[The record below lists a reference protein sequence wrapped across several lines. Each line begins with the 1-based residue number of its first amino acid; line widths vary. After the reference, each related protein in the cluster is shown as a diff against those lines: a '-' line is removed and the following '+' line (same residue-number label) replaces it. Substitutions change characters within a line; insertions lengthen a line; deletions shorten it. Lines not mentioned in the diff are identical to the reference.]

1 MRTVD
6 YNIIDML
13 CSVTNDLAEIVKKQ
27 AEVIAQY
34 QISEEVSREL
44 KEMRDNADSEL
55 DVIEYNL
62 RRRRM

>member
-1 MRTVD
+1 MGD
-6 YNIIDML
+6 YHIIDML

-44 KEMRDNADSEL
+44 KEMRDKADSEL

-62 RRRRM
+62 RRRIM